1 MLRMIRRAR
10 IRFGGQGGFTLFE
23 VVAVLLI
30 LGVISYFAATRL
42 FTDDGIS
49 TASEMD
55 LVKNHLRYAQSRA
68 MNSESSWGIK
78 FVSPKQ
84 YWLFM
89 GENPDTGRQ
98 RLPNVEDFIERIP
111 GAPRDGSMTLS
122 ANTVPNAVVKFDPF
136 GSPGSTT
143 DITLNLSPGGTITIT
158 KNTGFIR

>member
-1 MLRMIRRAR
+1 MHRAIQR
-10 IRFGGQGGFTLFE
+10 GRSRFGGQGGFTLFE
-23 VVAVLLI
+23 VIMVLLI
-30 LGVISYFAATRL
+30 LGIISYFASTRL

-49 TASEMD
+49 RVAEMD

-89 GENPDTGRQ
+89 GENPDMGKQ

-136 GSPGSTT
+136 GSPGAST
-143 DITLNLSPGGTITIT
+143 ITLNLSPAGPITIT
-158 KNTGFIR
+158 KNTGFIP